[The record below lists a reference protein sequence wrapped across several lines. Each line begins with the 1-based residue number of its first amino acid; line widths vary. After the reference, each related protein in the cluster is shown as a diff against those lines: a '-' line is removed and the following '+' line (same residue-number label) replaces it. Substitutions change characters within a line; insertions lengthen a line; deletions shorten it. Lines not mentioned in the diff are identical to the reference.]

1 MKKHASVFALYCR
14 HSVPLLLLVFL
25 ALAAADVAGFYLLGG
40 SAMASLSSDSF
51 GQFVLITFFAA
62 FWLCVATLLAP
73 YNTRARYDYTLQRL
87 QISERT
93 AFFLHIVCNAL
104 CIFCLYAFQIVLLW
118 LLSWLYQSGAGYAEG
133 VQGIYV
139 DFYRSAY
146 LHSLL
151 PLGEWLI
158 WLRNLVY
165 VLAAGILTAY
175 MPLGMRCRSRS
186 AAASILLINAFTL
199 RFKIALGEST
209 FCIIQILGAAFL
221 AGVFLVMA
229 FGMLHNGVRR
239 AADYEN

>member
-1 MKKHASVFALYCR
+1 MKKLASVFALYCR
-14 HSVPLLLLVFL
+14 HSVLLLLLVFL
-25 ALAAADVAGFYLLGG
+25 ALAAADLAGFYLLGG
-40 SAMASLSSDSF
+40 SAMPSFSGDSF
-51 GQFVLITFFAA
+51 GQFVLIAFFAA
-62 FWLCVATLLAP
+62 FWLCVAALLAP
-73 YNTRARYDYTLQRL
+73 YNTRARYGYTLQRL

-93 AFFLHIVCNAL
+93 AFFLHIACNAL

-118 LLSWLYQSGAGYAEG
+118 LLSRLYQSGAGYAEG
-133 VQGIYV
+133 VQGVYV

-165 VLAAGILTAY
+165 VLTAGILTAY
-175 MPLGMRCRSRS
+175 MPLGMRCRAKSS
-186 AAASILLINAFTL
+186 AAAILLCNTFTL
-199 RFKIALGEST
+199 RFKIELGGSA

-229 FGMLHNGVRR
+229 FGMLHDGVRR
-239 AADYEN
+239 AEDYEN